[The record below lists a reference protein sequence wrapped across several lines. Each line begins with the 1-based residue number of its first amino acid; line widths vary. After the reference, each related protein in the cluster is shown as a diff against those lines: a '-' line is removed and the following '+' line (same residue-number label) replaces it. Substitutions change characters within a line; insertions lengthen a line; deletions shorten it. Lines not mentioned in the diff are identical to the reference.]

1 MSFNKLFFLMLI
13 SPIFCH
19 AQILDRFSES
29 KGDDPI
35 IIEAENSVVCDETVN
50 KCVAIGNASA
60 KKGTNTVY
68 GDVLTVFFTEGK
80 ERDITAMTADGHV
93 RMETPTGKG
102 CGDHAYYDLKL
113 DSVLL
118 TGGNLK
124 ILTPKETITARD
136 SIEYWHKDNKGIARG
151 QATAL
156 FPEKEELIQADTLVA
171 YFKPSSEKTE
181 ESKEKLSIDK
191 VEAEGHMLASSPKS
205 VVTGD
210 RGIYSA
216 KDHLVEVFNN
226 VKVMQGENVI
236 EGGYARHN
244 LETDVAEMFTKPPH
258 VSQSGSER
266 RIFGIIIPEDAKKMK
281 EKEAASFEETS
292 SNHNDGQLFPISA
305 KKRSETRS
313 Q

>member
-1 MSFNKLFFLMLI
+1 DKV
-13 SPIFCH
+13 
-19 AQILDRFSES
+19 E
-29 KGDDPI
+29 
-35 IIEAENSVVCDETVN
+35 
-50 KCVAIGNASA
+50 
-60 KKGTNTVY
+60 
-68 GDVLTVFFTEGK
+68 TEG
-80 ERDITAMTADGHV
+80 RDITAMVADGHV
-93 RMETPTGKG
+93 YMETSTDKAY
-102 CGDHAYYDLKL
+102 GDHAHYDVAL
-113 DSVLL
+113 DRILL
-118 TGGNLK
+118 TGGNLR
-124 ILTPKETITARD
+124 ILTPKESITARD
-136 SIEYWHKDNKGIARG
+136 SIEYWRKDNKGIARG

-171 YFKPSSEKTE
+171 YFKPSSEKTT

-258 VSQSGSER
+258 VSHSGAKER
-266 RIFGIIIPEDAKKMK
+266 IYGIIIPNDAKKMK
-281 EKEAASFEETS
+281 EKEEASS
-292 SNHNDGQLFPISA
+292 GQASLNHKDGQLFPISA
-305 KKRSETRS
+305 KKRSETPS

>member
-1 MSFNKLFFLMLI
+1 MSFNKLFLLMLI
-13 SPIFCH
+13 SPVMCY
-19 AQILDRFSES
+19 AQILDRLSES

-50 KCVAIGNASA
+50 KCIATGNASA

-68 GDVLTVFFTEGK
+68 GDVLTVFFTEGE

-93 RMETPTGKG
+93 RMETPTDKAY
-102 CGDHAYYDLKL
+102 GDHAHYDVAL
-113 DSVLL
+113 DRILL

-124 ILTPKETITARD
+124 ILTPKESITARD

-171 YFKPSSEKTE
+171 YFAEKTT

-191 VEAEGHMLASSPKS
+191 VEAEGHMLASSSKS

-244 LETDVAEMFTKPPH
+244 LETDVAEMFTEPPH
-258 VSQSGSER
+258 ISHSGSKK
-266 RIFGIIIPEDAKKMK
+266 RISGIIIPKDAKKMK
-281 EKEAASFEETS
+281 EKEGASS
-292 SNHNDGQLFPISA
+292 DQASLNHKDGQFFPISA
-305 KKRSETRS
+305 KKRFETRS